1 MVRSS
6 RPITIASYFDP
17 LPIWYMPFE
26 EAAIDRDAYPLH
38 AVTQR
43 PMPMYHSWGS
53 QNAWLRQIYNQNRL
67 YVHRR
72 MAAALA
78 LGDDDWVWVV
88 SAHQRVKCQIRLV
101 DGVNP
106 DTVWTWNAIA
116 KRAGAWNL
124 APDAPEAK
132 RAFLLNPVISDL
144 LPPGEREGYANAD
157 PVTGQ
162 AAWYDLRV
170 RLEPAPAGAVDDAA
184 QPASLRLP
192 AGRSEE
198 HTSELQSRSD
208 LVCRLLLEKK

>member
-1 MVRSS
+1 RLAGLGHGSVQPPEHLR
-6 RPITIASYFDP
+6 RRIATYFDP
-17 LPIWYMPFE
+17 LPIWYVPLE
-26 EAAIDRDAYPLH
+26 EAAIDRDAFSLH

-72 MAAALA
+72 TADA
-78 LGDDDWVWVV
+78 LGLADDGWVYVV
-88 SAHQRVKCQIRLV
+88 SAHRRLKCQIRLV

-106 DTVWTWNAIA
+106 DTVWTWNAVA

-124 APDAPEAK
+124 APDAAEAT
-132 RAFLLNPVISDL
+132 RAFLLNPAISDL
-144 LPPGEREGYANAD
+144 LPPGDEPRHANAD

-170 RLEPAPAGAVDDAA
+170 RIEPAEADAA
-184 QPASLRLP
+184 DSAALPPLRVPPGLALRPPRLP
-192 AGRSEE
+192 RREAR
-198 HTSELQSRSD
+198 R
-208 LVCRLLLEKK
+208 

>member
-1 MVRSS
+1 M
-6 RPITIASYFDP
+6 P
-17 LPIWYMPFE
+17 LE
-26 EAAIDRDAYPLH
+26 EAALDRDAFPLH

-72 MAAALA
+72 TAQALG
-78 LGDDDWVWVV
+78 LGDDDWVQVV
-88 SAHQRVKCQIRLV
+88 SAHHRVKCQIRLV

-124 APDAPEAK
+124 SPDAPEAA
-132 RAFLLNPVISDL
+132 RAFLLNPTISDR
-144 LPPGEREGYANAD
+144 LPPGDEPRHANAD

-162 AAWYDLRV
+162 AAWYDLRI
-170 RLEPAPAGAVDDAA
+170 RLEAA
-184 QPASLRLP
+184 QPDVSDGAPPPPLRVPAGLAPRPTRLP
-192 AGRSEE
+192 RGEAR
-198 HTSELQSRSD
+198 R
-208 LVCRLLLEKK
+208 